1 MQAGSKDERAVA
13 EALRAMERELD
24 VADADALHLA
34 RRGDAERFVTFDRRL
49 ARRAAAVVPV

>member
-1 MQAGSKDERAVA
+1 MHPGLEDERAVA
-13 EALRAMERELD
+13 EALGAMERELD

-49 ARRAAAVVPV
+49 ARRAAAVDPV